1 MGRKV
6 NPKAIRMGINR
17 TWDSVWY
24 ADKTKYPELLE
35 QDLKIKK
42 RIKESMKDAGIDN
55 IKIKRSLNKI
65 EIIVYVAR
73 PGVAIGRGGEGIDL
87 LQKELKR
94 LTKTKELDLKVRE
107 VRKADLSARIVA
119 RNIADGIERRQPSK
133 LLVASA
139 KEKVMAAGA
148 KGLKIWVS
156 GRINNASQART
167 VKTNAGSVP
176 AQTLRADVDYAHE
189 VAQTIDAGLMG
200 IKVWI
205 YRGEDNIANENE
217 E

>member
-6 NPKAIRMGINR
+6 NPKAIRMGINK

-24 ADKTKYPELLE
+24 SEKKDYPKVLTEDLLIRK
-35 QDLKIKK
+35 KIT
-42 RIKESMKDAGIDN
+42 EAMKDAGLDSIRVN
-55 IKIKRSLNKI
+55 KSVNKI
-65 EIIVYVAR
+65 EILAYVAR
-73 PGVAIGRGGEGIDL
+73 PGVAIGRGGEGIDI

-94 LTKTKELDLKVRE
+94 LLKSNVELKVRE
-107 VRKADLSARIVA
+107 VRKPDLSARIVA
-119 RNIADGIERRQPSK
+119 RTIADGIERRQPSK

-148 KGLKIWVS
+148 KGLRIWVS

-167 VKTNAGSVP
+167 VKASAGSVP
-176 AQTLRADVDYAHE
+176 AQTLRADVDYALE
-189 VAQTIDAGLMG
+189 VAKTIDAGLMG
-200 IKVWI
+200 VKVWI
-205 YRGEDNIANENE
+205 YKGEKNNIDNE

>member
-6 NPKAIRMGINR
+6 NPKAIRIGINR

-24 ADKTKYPELLE
+24 APKAKYSDILG
-35 QDLKIKK
+35 QDLEIKK
-42 RIKESMKDAGIDN
+42 RVQKAMKDAGIDS
-55 IKIKRSLNKI
+55 IKINRSLNRI
-65 EIIVYVAR
+65 EIIAYVAR

-94 LTKTKELDLKVRE
+94 LTQTKELELKIRE

-119 RNIADGIERRQPSK
+119 RSIADGIERRQPSK
-133 LLVASA
+133 LVVASA
-139 KEKVMAAGA
+139 KEKIMAAGA

-167 VKTNAGSVP
+167 VKTTAGSVP

-189 VAQTIDAGLMG
+189 VAHTIDAGLMG

-205 YRGEDNIANENE
+205 YRGEKNNTDESE

>member
-6 NPKAIRMGINR
+6 NPNAIRMGINK
-17 TWDSVWY
+17 TWNSVWY
-24 ADKTKYPELLE
+24 SPKAQFGEVLA

-42 RIKESMKDAGIDN
+42 YVLEKMKDAGIDSVIIN
-55 IKIKRSLNKI
+55 RAMNKVEI
-65 EIIVYVAR
+65 EVFVAR

-94 LTKTKELDLKVRE
+94 MTKKDVEIKIRE
-107 VRKADLSARIVA
+107 VKKADISARIIA
-119 RNIADGIERRQPSK
+119 RSIADGVERRQPSK

-139 KEKVMAAGA
+139 KEKAMMAGA
-148 KGLKIWVS
+148 KGIRIWVS

-167 VKTNAGSVP
+167 VKVNAGSVP
-176 AQTLRADVDYAHE
+176 AQTLRADIDYAQE
-189 VAQTIDAGLMG
+189 VAKTMDAGLMG
-200 IKVWI
+200 IKVWV
-205 YRGEDNIANENE
+205 YKGEKNNIGDE